1 MEPLDQLLRSFV
13 AQGRMKLT
21 GTEYTPCYRLSG
33 MSEPQRIRYSLRSAG
48 WLAKDAGF
56 QFRRQ
61 GFPAPNPA
69 PAEPPFWTE
78 LEFSNARIA
87 RSARPSMRIV
97 RRPCRWRAVE
107 PLKALVSFDTVGV
120 TVTQAERHHLRANQ
134 AQQAL
139 SSVLGL
145 IMATAGCPWTDR
157 LRPMARFHLPFA
169 SEPETV
175 YRSIC
180 MYLLARE
187 LDGDGGAPGFAALE
201 ALYENLHLVNRDM
214 SRRLGAATRSDPAR
228 NAMALL
234 DAYTTPFAGRAGQF
248 ARGAQA
254 AFRCLEREGI

>member
-1 MEPLDQLLRSFV
+1 MSQAQL
-13 AQGRMKLT
+13 
-21 GTEYTPCYRLSG
+21 
-33 MSEPQRIRYSLRSAG
+33 IRYSFDLPDGSRKTLDFSFDP
-48 WLAKDAGF
+48 KD
-56 QFRRQ
+56 FRLL
-61 GFPAPNPA
+61 NPV

-78 LEFSNARIA
+78 LEFSQCANCPLSKGEHAHCPA
-87 RSARPSMRIV
+87 ALQMAN
-97 RRPCRWRAVE
+97 AVE
-107 PLKALVSFDTVGV
+107 TLKALVSFDTVGV
-120 TVTQAERHHLRANQ
+120 TVTQSERTIYAQ
-134 AQQAL
+134 TSAQQAL

-187 LDGDGGAPGFAALE
+187 LDGDCGATGYAALE
-201 ALYENLHLVNRDM
+201 ALYQNLHLVNRDM

-234 DAYTTPFAGRAGQF
+234 DSYTSLLPAALDSSLEELRPLFGAWKPAG
-248 ARGAQA
+248 
-254 AFRCLEREGI
+254 I